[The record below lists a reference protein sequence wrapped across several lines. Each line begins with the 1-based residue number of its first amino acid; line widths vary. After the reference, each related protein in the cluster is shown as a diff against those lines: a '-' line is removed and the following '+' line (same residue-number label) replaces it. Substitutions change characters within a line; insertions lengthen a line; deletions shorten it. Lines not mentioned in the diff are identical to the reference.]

1 MTGRRC
7 QGFTLIEIMLVV
19 LLISITVTL
28 VTVNLQRD
36 PDQIAEQEAKRF
48 MALVEHVRGESV
60 LTGRTIGI
68 AVEANDN
75 TYSFM
80 RPGGTWS
87 PISDDDIL
95 RTRYVPEYLN
105 VEVDIQAQAGSDDD
119 QNDDG
124 EDDEESNEED
134 KKEKPPPKYIIVS
147 SIGDITPFVFTV
159 SGDDL
164 SYRVSLQ
171 DGQNLAFEEAA
182 NDAS

>member
-1 MTGRRC
+1 MTGSRC

-19 LLISITVTL
+19 LLISITATL

-87 PISDDDIL
+87 PIGDDDIL
-95 RTRYVPEYLN
+95 RTRYVPEYLK
-105 VEVDIQAQAGSDDD
+105 VEVEIEVQAGSE
-119 QNDDG
+119 ND
-124 EDDEESNEED
+124 EDEDAEKENDEKDE
-134 KKEKPPPKYIIVS
+134 KEKSPPKFIIVS

-164 SYRVSLQ
+164 SYTVSLQ
-171 DGQNLAFEEAA
+171 DGQNLSFEEAS

>member
-1 MTGRRC
+1 MAFRRC

-19 LLISITVTL
+19 LLISITATL

-95 RTRYVPEYLN
+95 RTRYVPDYLE
-105 VEVDIQAQAGSDDD
+105 VEVKIETQAGSDD
-119 QNDDG
+119 G
-124 EDDEESNEED
+124 EEDDEEGDEASE
-134 KKEKPPPKYIIVS
+134 KEKSPPKYIIVS
-147 SIGDITPFVFTV
+147 SIGDITPFIFTV

-164 SYRVSLQ
+164 SYTVTLQ
-171 DGQNLAFEEAA
+171 DGQNLSFAEAA
-182 NDAS
+182 NDAT

>member
-1 MTGRRC
+1 MPLQRY

-36 PDQIAEQEAKRF
+36 PDQIAEQEARRF

-68 AVEANDN
+68 AVEVEDN

-87 PISDDDIL
+87 AISDDDVL
-95 RTRYVPEYLN
+95 RTRHVPEYLSVK
-105 VEVDIQAQAGSDDD
+105 VEIAAQAGADENDDD
-119 QNDDG
+119 
-124 EDDEESNEED
+124 
-134 KKEKPPPKYIIVS
+134 KEKDEKEKSPPKYIIINT
-147 SIGDITPFVFTV
+147 IGDITPFVFTV
-159 SGDDL
+159 AGDDL
-164 SYRVSLQ
+164 AYTVSLQ
-171 DGQNLAFEEAA
+171 DGQNLQFQETAVETI
-182 NDAS
+182 

>member
-1 MTGRRC
+1 MTVRRC

-87 PISDDDIL
+87 PIGDDDIL
-95 RTRYVPEYLN
+95 RTRYVPEYLK
-105 VEVDIQAQAGSDDD
+105 VEVEIEAQAGSD
-119 QNDDG
+119 NA
-124 EDDEESNEED
+124 EDDEEENDEKDEE
-134 KKEKPPPKYIIVS
+134 EKPPPKYIIVS
-147 SIGDITPFVFTV
+147 SIGNITPFVFTV

-164 SYRVSLQ
+164 SYTVSLQ
-171 DGQNLAFEEAA
+171 DGQNLSFEEAT
-182 NDAS
+182 NEAS